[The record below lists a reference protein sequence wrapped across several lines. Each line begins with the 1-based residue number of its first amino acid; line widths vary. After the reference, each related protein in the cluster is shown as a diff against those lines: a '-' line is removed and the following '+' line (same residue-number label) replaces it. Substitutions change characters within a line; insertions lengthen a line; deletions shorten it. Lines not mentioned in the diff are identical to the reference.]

1 MIIKIYPENPNSR
14 EIQKVVDTLK
24 SGGLI
29 IYPTDTVY
37 GIACDMKSIKA
48 IEKLIRLKGKK
59 SEAAEL
65 SIICDNLSSLSKY
78 TKPITNRYFKI
89 IKHNTPGP
97 VTFLFEANNEVPKI
111 FKTNKKTI
119 GIRVPDNSIC
129 QSIVKELGN
138 PLVSSSL
145 TIDDDI
151 LEYVT
156 DPELMHEK
164 YAKGVDIV
172 IDGGVGDIV
181 PSTIVDLR
189 YDEPEIIREGKADIL
204 L

>member
-1 MIIKIYPENPNSR
+1 MIIKIYPENPNNR
-14 EIQKVVDTLK
+14 EIQKIVRVLQ

-48 IEKLIRLKGKK
+48 IEKLVRLKDKK
-59 SEAAEL
+59 TGAPEL
-65 SIICDNLSSLSKY
+65 SVICENLSSLSKY

-97 VTFLFEANNEVPKI
+97 ITFLFEANNEVPKI

-129 QSIVKELGN
+129 QSIVRELGN

-164 YAKGVDIV
+164 FAKEVDIV
-172 IDGGVGDIV
+172 VDGGIGDIV
-181 PSTIVDLR
+181 PSTIIDLR
-189 YDEPEIIREGKADIL
+189 LDEPEIIREGKADIRL
-204 L
+204 